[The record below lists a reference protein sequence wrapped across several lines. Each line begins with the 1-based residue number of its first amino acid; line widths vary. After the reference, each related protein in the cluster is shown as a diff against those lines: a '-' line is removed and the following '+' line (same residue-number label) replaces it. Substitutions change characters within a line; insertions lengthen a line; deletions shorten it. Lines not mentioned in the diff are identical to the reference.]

1 MPVCRIYLFSDVL
14 EPWQLL
20 KHMVVG
26 RASPVPASSFGFW
39 LLRLRLRLTPPT
51 CSFSD
56 PPNSTLLTEFGAE
69 QFLVNLCL
77 TVWNHYAG
85 PQLPKGVVHVDLFQ
99 RQWKVHVLIAW
110 RFRVLNDKNI
120 FLIDQQLE
128 IIFDSGV
135 NRCRLDEI
143 FVRQALPA
151 LPHIFQK
158 LVLVMDV
165 AKSSFA
171 PVPLGRL
178 VVRNLWMALKLPVQ
192 GAEVGATHAT
202 GAFQLLDEK
211 LAPCGL

>member
-1 MPVCRIYLFSDVL
+1 MSLSHGNFS
-14 EPWQLL
+14 
-20 KHMVVG
+20 HMVVG

-51 CSFSD
+51 CSFS
-56 PPNSTLLTEFGAE
+56 TLPTAPLTEFGAE

-85 PQLPKGVVHVDLFQ
+85 PQLPKSVVHVDLFQ

-143 FVRQALPA
+143 FVPGPARIAAYISKVGPCHGCCQIELCTGTSWSPCCTKPVDGSQA
-151 LPHIFQK
+151 
-158 LVLVMDV
+158 
-165 AKSSFA
+165 SGT
-171 PVPLGRL
+171 GR
-178 VVRNLWMALKLPVQ
+178 
-192 GAEVGATHAT
+192 
-202 GAFQLLDEK
+202 
-211 LAPCGL
+211 